1 MMKSFKF
8 LVLVLLVAIGSKST
22 AQPYAIGSTTI
33 TFIDP
38 SRSNRAIETDIY
50 YPAVSAG
57 SNTAV
62 AGSSGDR
69 FPVVAFGHGFVMTVD
84 VYQNIW
90 SALVPNGYI
99 VALPKTEGGFLP
111 NHTNFGR
118 DLAFVVSALQ
128 DAGSATGN
136 LFYKKVAKTSAVMG
150 HSMGGGAATLAVQYN
165 PDITALAGLAP
176 AETNPSASATAQGV
190 NIPSLIFAGGN
201 DCVTPAAQ
209 HSLLIY
215 NNLSSGCKTYVNI
228 IGGSHCQFANSNF
241 NCSFG
246 ELTCSPSASISRA
259 TQQAKVNQYLLPW
272 LDFRLKGDCQDWY
285 ALQADLSSDAAVTT
299 FQTCPVAFACTPP
312 LGHRTKWIRAR
323 SAVLRWNPASCYE
336 SYEIR
341 WRQAGTTTWNN
352 VSVGTAN
359 TYYLRYLT
367 PGTTYEWGVR
377 GYCDVAGTQFSTF
390 GPKQTFTT
398 LLTNP
403 PARVGEGEEM
413 DFNIV
418 IYPNPAN
425 DNFKVQVTGTP
436 ESEVMVE
443 VYNIVGSL
451 IQRKAMTMESDLQNL
466 SFDLTNNVSGLYFIK
481 VSDGKSVI
489 TQKLLLQ

>member
-1 MMKSFKF
+1 MKKY
-8 LVLVLLVAIGSKST
+8 LLLLAAFAMSLHAV

-38 SRSNRAIETDIY
+38 SRSNRAIETDVY
-50 YPAVSAG
+50 YPALAAG
-57 SNTAV
+57 SNTAIAGV
-62 AGSSGDR
+62 AGDR
-69 FPVVAFGHGFVMTVD
+69 FPVVAFGHGFVMTVGA
-84 VYQNIW
+84 YQNIW

-99 VALPKTEGGFLP
+99 VALPKTEGSFSP
-111 NHTNFGR
+111 SHTNFGR
-118 DLAFVVSALQ
+118 DLAFVISALQ
-128 DAGSATGN
+128 EAGITNGN
-136 LFYKKVAKTSAVMG
+136 FFFKKVAKTSAVMG

-165 PDITALAGLAP
+165 PAITALAGLAP
-176 AETNPSASATAQGV
+176 AETNPSASAAAQGV
-190 NIPSLIFAGGN
+190 TIPSLVFAGGN

-209 HSLLIY
+209 HSQLIY
-215 NNLSSGCKTYVNI
+215 DNLSSSCKTYINI

-246 ELTCSPSASISRA
+246 ELTCSPSAAISRA
-259 TQQAKVNQYLLPW
+259 VQQAKVNQYLLPW
-272 LDFRLKGDCQDWY
+272 FDFRLKGDCQDWY

-312 LGHRTKWIRAR
+312 LGHRTNWIRAR
-323 SAVLRWNPASCYE
+323 SAVLKWNPTNCYE

-341 WRQAGTTTWNN
+341 WRQAGTTAWTN

-377 GYCDVAGTQFSTF
+377 GYCDASGTQFSTF
-390 GPKQTFTT
+390 GPLQTFTT

-403 PARVGEGEEM
+403 PARLGEAEET

-418 IYPNPAN
+418 IYPNPAT
-425 DNFKVQVTGTP
+425 DKFEVQLTGTP
-436 ESEVMVE
+436 ESEMIVE
-443 VYNIVGSL
+443 VYNIVGNL
-451 IQRKAMTMESDLQNL
+451 IQRKAVTMDSDINKV
-466 SFDLTNNVSGLYFIK
+466 SFDLSNNASGLYFIK
-481 VSDGKSVI
+481 ASDGVNII